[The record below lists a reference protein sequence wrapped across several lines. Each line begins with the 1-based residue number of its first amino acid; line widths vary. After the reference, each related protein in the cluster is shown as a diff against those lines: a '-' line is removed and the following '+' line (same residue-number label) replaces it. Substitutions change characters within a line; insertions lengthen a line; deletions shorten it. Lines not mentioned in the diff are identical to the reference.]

1 MTERKSRAYHIS
13 QEAIAVCNGL
23 DMDPSEAI
31 LFLEVEVQRRT
42 AFVDVKKAMREV
54 MQVEGV
60 TLREGDKK
68 MLEKCFALVISEI
81 QNEKGGYK
89 EMIAEIERRLKR

>member
-1 MTERKSRAYHIS
+1 MTETIRKSRAYHIS

-60 TLREGDKK
+60 TLTKEVMEK
-68 MLEKCFALVISEI
+68 LEKAFALIFSEV
-81 QNEKGGYK
+81 QKGKG
-89 EMIAEIERRLKR
+89 LP